1 MAQDYK
7 TIARCVRE
15 EIWTKKN
22 FLLAEDIISPDC
34 EYQVHDPMTPSVAK
48 GPAGMRQLVGVYLNA
63 VPDARCVVEEII
75 SEGSTVMVRW
85 SATGTHSG
93 QLLQIAPTGRKINI
107 VGVDIYQFANGK
119 IQNMRIVW
127 DAMGFA
133 GQLGITQ

>member
-7 TIARCVRE
+7 SIARCVRE

-22 FLLAEDIISPDC
+22 SLLAEEIISPDC
-34 EYQVHDPMTPSVAK
+34 AYQVHDPMTPLVVK
-48 GPAGMRQLVGVYLNA
+48 GPAGLRQLVGVYLNA
-63 VPDARCVVEEII
+63 VPDARCSVEEII
-75 SEGSTVMVRW
+75 SEGETVMVRW

-93 QLLQIAPTGRKINI
+93 QLLQIAPTGKKINI
-107 VGVDIYQFANGK
+107 AGVDIYQFADDK

-133 GQLGITQ
+133 SQLGIR